1 MERASEKQPNRCT
14 RCGQR
19 WSRQIA
25 PKICP
30 RCGAAVGRDESAAT
44 VAPDQSAAAP
54 AAPTTPAAP
63 AALDAVFRDEKD
75 ISKVVEQAPRP
86 APAPKDKDNGH
97 RLSLEP
103 ITDPQEV
110 DELERLDD
118 RGLMFR
124 DPAE

>member
-1 MERASEKQPNRCT
+1 MERASEEHPNRCT

-30 RCGAAVGRDESAAT
+30 RCGAAIGRDEGSAPVT
-44 VAPDQSAAAP
+44 PDHGPAAP
-54 AAPTTPAAP
+54 AAPADPAAP
-63 AALDAVFRDEKD
+63 SALDAVFRDEKD

-86 APAPKDKDNGH
+86 APAPKKNGH
-97 RLSLEP
+97 RLNLEP

-110 DELERLDD
+110 D
-118 RGLMFR
+118 
-124 DPAE
+124 